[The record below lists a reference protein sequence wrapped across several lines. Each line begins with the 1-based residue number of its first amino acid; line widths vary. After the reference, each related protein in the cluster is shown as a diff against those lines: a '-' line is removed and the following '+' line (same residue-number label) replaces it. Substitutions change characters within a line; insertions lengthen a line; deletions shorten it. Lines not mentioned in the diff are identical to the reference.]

1 MGQFLKRNCPY
12 FFVVMKIKE
21 VLFGILCFGMIC
33 ITAAQ
38 SNISDTPY
46 KNDLEHRLKQ
56 KNYYLLAALEEH
68 EEVRQILLE
77 DKVLQEHLVKR
88 FNTLN
93 REEGNAY
100 QANISN
106 FLFTEKQITVIGDRL
121 VTISNK
127 NKALATLIDQ
137 VKASNRYAN
146 FNTLDNDKFIKKAW
160 ELCAKGLDTVL
171 EVYGLGKSPLYAKI
185 DSVSFQYSSKYY
197 QYALGVLQNKIV
209 AQGTEQQL
217 FFEPSLDMALSL
229 LYANHKDEAVRYDPL
244 EENENKK
251 AVFAIR
257 KNVFAD
263 YKYAS
268 ILVLGGGPE
277 NYRDRISIMSKINLA
292 FAVKQYNEGKAPFII
307 VSGGH
312 VHPFMTPFAEAVEMK
327 RELMQVYNIPE
338 EHIIIEPYA
347 RHTTTNM
354 RNATRLMMAYG
365 IPLAQKS
372 LVVTNPSHSTY
383 VGSQLFTKRCDIEL
397 GYQPVQL
404 YKRLSD
410 TCIEF
415 TGNPQS
421 KHQNPYQPLDP

>member
-1 MGQFLKRNCPY
+1 MKLKQ
-12 FFVVMKIKE
+12 

-33 ITAAQ
+33 ITKAQ
-38 SNISDTPY
+38 SNVSVTPY
-46 KNDLEHRLKQ
+46 KNDIEHRLKQ

-77 DKVLQEHLVKR
+77 DKVLQEQLVKR

-93 REEGNAY
+93 REEGNTY

-106 FLFTEKQITVIGDRL
+106 FLFTEKQIAVIGDRL

-146 FNTLDNDKFIKKAW
+146 FNTLDRDKFLKKAW

-171 EVYGLGKSPLYAKI
+171 EVYGLGKSPLYPKI

-209 AQGTEQQL
+209 VQGTEQQL
-217 FFEPSLDMALSL
+217 FFEPSLHMALSL

-251 AVFAIR
+251 AILAIR

-312 VHPFMTPFAEAVEMK
+312 VHPFMTPFAEAIEMK
-327 RELMQVYNIPE
+327 KELMQVYNIPE
-338 EHIIIEPYA
+338 ERIIIEPYA

-383 VGSQLFTKRCDIEL
+383 VGSQLFTKRCDTEL

-404 YKRLSD
+404 YQRLSD